1 MALGRKKARHARRS
15 KLDATPPWETGSRH
29 EERATTSGPWDVDD
43 APADTLERID
53 LGALRIPALPGVDVR
68 VEMSP
73 EGQVIAATLSHAG
86 SELQVGVFAAPRSDG
101 IWDEVRKE
109 ILGSLASQGGTGQEV
124 RGRFGRELTG
134 RIPVQG
140 GFQAA
145 RFVGV
150 DGPRWFVRG
159 LFIGPA
165 ATDQAKA
172 APLEDTFRQMVVV
185 RGIEPMPVREP
196 LTLQLPKDL
205 AEQAVRHA
213 ARQQTQQAE
222 QAAQTQQT
230 ARTRPSQ
237 HTRRRR

>member
-29 EERATTSGPWDVDD
+29 EERAATSGPWDVDD

-86 SELQVGVFAAPRSDG
+86 SELQVGVFAAPRTDG

-134 RIPVQG
+134 RIPIQG

-145 RFVGV
+145 RFIGV

-172 APLEDTFRQMVVV
+172 APLEDAFRQMVVV
-185 RGIEPMPVREP
+185 RGTEPMPVREP

-205 AEQAVRHA
+205 AEQAARHA
-213 ARQQTQQAE
+213 ARQQAE
-222 QAAQTQQT
+222 QAAQPQQ
-230 ARTRPSQ
+230 AAPTRPSQ
-237 HTRRRR
+237 HARRRR